1 MLPLYALVSPSISK
15 AFWNAGKL
23 PTIFETPSMAHCPNS
38 VLMVAVCWYLSCFE
52 IASKTLYRV
61 LAAPS
66 SPFGPVDCIS
76 FAICTG
82 SKPSL
87 FHAPTFASVALLPR
101 VMFVNTRFRLVPAF
115 PSLTPIASM
124 VAASAEV
131 VCRSTPADTAGRIH
145 HAGDFRRRGSH
156 VAAQIVDGICNV
168 DNLVVGL
175 TKSGFPLCHIIGRR
189 LCINVPRGS

>member
-1 MLPLYALVSPSISK
+1 MLPLYALVSPAISK

-66 SPFGPVDCIS
+66 SPFGPGGLHILCNLHRIKTEFVPCAHLRIR
-76 FAICTG
+76 CTVAKG
-82 SKPSL
+82 DVCKHTVQACSSL
-87 FHAPTFASVALLPR
+87 SLINAHSQHGGCQRRGR
-101 VMFVNTRFRLVPAF
+101 VQVNAGCL
-115 PSLTPIASM
+115 
-124 VAASAEV
+124 
-131 VCRSTPADTAGRIH
+131 ADTAGRIH

-175 TKSGFPLCHIIGRR
+175 TKSGSHFAI
-189 LCINVPRGS
+189 

>member
-1 MLPLYALVSPSISK
+1 MLPLYALVSPAISK

-87 FHAPTFASVALLPR
+87 FHAPTCASRCTVAQGDVCKHTVQTCSGLSLINAHSQHGGCQRRGR
-101 VMFVNTRFRLVPAF
+101 VQVNAGCL
-115 PSLTPIASM
+115 
-124 VAASAEV
+124 
-131 VCRSTPADTAGRIH
+131 ADTAGRIH
-145 HAGDFRRRGSH
+145 HAGDFRRRGSP
-156 VAAQIVDGICNV
+156 C
-168 DNLVVGL
+168 
-175 TKSGFPLCHIIGRR
+175 GR
-189 LCINVPRGS
+189 PDS